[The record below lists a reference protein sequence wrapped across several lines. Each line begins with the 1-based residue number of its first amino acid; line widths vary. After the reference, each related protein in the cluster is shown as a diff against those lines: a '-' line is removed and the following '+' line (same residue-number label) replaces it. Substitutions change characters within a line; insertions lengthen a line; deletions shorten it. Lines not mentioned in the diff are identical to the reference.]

1 MNKKL
6 IDKHLSLKFEEKL
19 NEKVAGNL
27 WLELKWNP
35 RGYIA
40 QQLLWTLKNNLVVQL
55 GWMIKDRIGD
65 KIKIEIER
73 RLDEATNHQS
83 II

>member
-6 IDKHLSLKFEEKL
+6 IYKHFSLKFKEEL
-19 NEKVAGNL
+19 NRKVERNL

-35 RGYIA
+35 RSYIS
-40 QQLLWTLKNNLVVQL
+40 QQLLWALKNNLVVQL

-73 RLDEATNHQS
+73 RLDEEINCRS